1 MNNVELGFKN
11 RKVKF
16 SDEVENTQSAT
27 KQKLNPSDG
36 IPKDFFASN
45 GRQEVDDIHSDQMSD
60 DPKNLAVIT
69 LYSCDIKPVILL
81 NIHQKTKDIKSPLT
95 VLLYMGASYSC
106 VRAEY
111 SHLEMIQ
118 RRRKTFFSTPNGTFL
133 SNK

>member
-45 GRQEVDDIHSDQMSD
+45 GRQEVDDGHSDEMSD
-60 DPKNLAVIT
+60 SPRTPTVIT
-69 LYSCDIKPVILL
+69 IDSCDIKPVSLL
-81 NIHQKTKDIKSPLT
+81 KIF
-95 VLLYMGASYSC
+95 A
-106 VRAEY
+106 
-111 SHLEMIQ
+111 
-118 RRRKTFFSTPNGTFL
+118 RKP
-133 SNK
+133 KY